1 MKRCES
7 LGLGC
12 VEDLEN
18 FRSLQQRAL
27 RVEVL
32 EKEVQELRSCLK
44 PGSSLPPNGSNVN
57 NEEYNRVRDLLASSN
72 SEYGKLF
79 VSWKNLEV
87 KCKYYKDL
95 TEDWRAYVRVW
106 ELKHGKKL
114 QAGDFSKVVLRSTS
128 GTAGETHEVPSESA
142 PPSLHEHVLSPSR
155 SPSNAIR
162 PTPPLREVETGPKTP
177 TRRSSPSPSS
187 SNTDKRAASVSEA
200 RLQNTHLLPISNGNT
215 DCAATSDGSEPQLE
229 AEHFVNDK
237 KDLALQRTKPP
248 MWLAEDD
255 SDFPIIVSERS
266 LKRKRAPPITDN
278 HMQTKQEDNKAL
290 GSISKPVRVKSEQD
304 SSSPAVTQFG
314 IGSGGAND
322 SLDLDDVGNRLL
334 TPRKI
339 RRLELQRRKSS
350 TLKAS
355 TATETGEILLG
366 YELGDADFEEEI
378 DNLSYDIEGKG
389 EPKPEQYHLYDKKY
403 YMRKGEE
410 YGMMLWEEEQRKSA
424 ELQKQA
430 GLDANVP
437 EWLRGSE
444 NRIRAQQFLQ
454 NERTANRR
462 AQLEA
467 YHQAM
472 PPHIGIK
479 AVVPQLS
486 KFKISTS
493 LPEPPSDEG
502 DCKLLSNV
510 TSERSQEPEPSHGS
524 NDRRVELPK
533 PAILRPK
540 DPNHQVLPRTSERLA
555 NQKRRFPS
563 SRRDHGAAAIPFI
576 AEEGENLDARKD
588 ARNTS
593 RIPHVSTAKRADIS
607 DTIEKTPRAPDAY
620 HRLGDL
626 LAKPSPENPS
636 LSSEELGRKLAK
648 PPRESKPPPT
658 LSLRSHD
665 VGTPKNQRPNAP
677 RDAEVNT
684 TGSKTTNPT
693 KNKLSATKP
702 RPPQALQIDSPPIT
716 LPSHEPLRARPLSR
730 LRAED
735 FKPNPTFNQG
745 RDFAFSEVVRS
756 RDQRQCLPGC
766 DKPHCCGGQLRK
778 MVQIGGYTPSRKSLL
793 GGAPSQEAVDED
805 QRILLDYLGS
815 DASAR
820 LKRISEDEKQELL
833 LQAKTKLFAD
843 EYGRHRQAYGRAPTP
858 PGFWRTDMPSTQEEE
873 EDRRQAWCLERVRV
887 EEMYREARKEGGKW
901 KFKDE

>member
-1 MKRCES
+1 MKQCQSFDIGRI
-7 LGLGC
+7 
-12 VEDLEN
+12 EDLEN
-18 FRSLQQRAL
+18 VPSLQQRAS

-32 EKEVQELRSCLK
+32 EKEVQEFRSRLK
-44 PGSSLPPNGSNVN
+44 PGSSLPPNASDVD
-57 NEEYNRVRDLLASSN
+57 NEEYNRVLDLLASFDRD
-72 SEYGKLF
+72 YGKL
-79 VSWKNLEV
+79 VVARNILEA
-87 KCKYYKDL
+87 KCRYYEDL
-95 TEDWRAYVRVW
+95 TKDWRAYVRRW
-106 ELKHGKKL
+106 ELKHGRKL
-114 QAGDFSKVVLRSTS
+114 KAGDSPEVVLRSTR
-128 GTAGETHEVPSESA
+128 GTAGENYEVPCEPA
-142 PPSLHEHVLSPSR
+142 PPSFHEHVLSPSR
-155 SPSNAIR
+155 SLSATIR
-162 PTPPLREVETGPKTP
+162 HTSPPREVETGLRTP
-177 TRRSSPSPSS
+177 TQRFSPSPSS
-187 SNTDKRAASVSEA
+187 SNTDKRAAPVSEA
-200 RLQNTHLLPISNGNT
+200 RLQNTRLSPVSNGNT
-215 DCAATSDGSEPQLE
+215 DCAATSDGSEPQVE

-237 KDLALQRTKPP
+237 KDPALQGTKPP
-248 MWLAEDD
+248 MWLAKDD
-255 SDFPIIVSERS
+255 SDFPTIISERS
-266 LKRKRAPPITDN
+266 LKRKRAPPTIDN
-278 HMQTKQEDNKAL
+278 HTRTQQKDNKAL
-290 GSISKPVRVKSEQD
+290 GSISKPVHVKSEQG
-304 SSSPAVTQFG
+304 SSSPAVPQFG

-366 YELGDADFEEEI
+366 YELEDADSEE
-378 DNLSYDIEGKG
+378 DNGDLSYNLKGKG
-389 EPKPEQYHLYDKKY
+389 EPESEQYSLYDKEY

-410 YGMMLWEEEQRKSA
+410 YGMMLWEEGQRKSA

-430 GLDANVP
+430 ELDAKVP
-437 EWLRGSE
+437 EWLRGSK

-454 NERTANRR
+454 NERTGNRR
-462 AQLEA
+462 ARLEA
-467 YHQAM
+467 NQKAM
-472 PPHIGIK
+472 PARIDTKVG
-479 AVVPQLS
+479 VPQLS
-486 KFKISTS
+486 KFRIPTT

-510 TSERSQEPEPSHGS
+510 TSERPQEPEPSHGP
-524 NDRRVELPK
+524 NDKRAELPK
-533 PAILRPK
+533 PVILRPK
-540 DPNHQVLPRTSERLA
+540 DPNYQILPRTSEHLA
-555 NQKRRFPS
+555 NQKRRLPP
-563 SRRDHGAAAIPFI
+563 SRRDHGTAAIPFV
-576 AEEGENLDARKD
+576 AEDGENLDASKD

-593 RIPHVSTAKRADIS
+593 RAPQVSIAKRADIS
-607 DTIEKTPRAPDAY
+607 DTIEKTPKAPDVH

-636 LSSEELGRKLAK
+636 LSSEELGRRLAK
-648 PPRESKPPPT
+648 PPKESKTPPVR
-658 LSLRSHD
+658 SLRSHD
-665 VGTPKNQRPNAP
+665 VGTPTNQRANAA
-677 RDAEVNT
+677 RNVKVNS
-684 TGSKTTNPT
+684 TGSKPTNST
-693 KNKLSATKP
+693 RNKLSATKL
-702 RPPQALQIDSPPIT
+702 PPSQALRIDSPPIT
-716 LPSHEPLRARPLSR
+716 LPSHEPLRARPLRR

-793 GGAPSQEAVDED
+793 GAAPSQEAVDED

-820 LKRISEDEKQELL
+820 LKRMSEDEKQELL

-887 EEMYREARKEGGKW
+887 EEMYREARREGGKW
-901 KFKDE
+901 RFKDE